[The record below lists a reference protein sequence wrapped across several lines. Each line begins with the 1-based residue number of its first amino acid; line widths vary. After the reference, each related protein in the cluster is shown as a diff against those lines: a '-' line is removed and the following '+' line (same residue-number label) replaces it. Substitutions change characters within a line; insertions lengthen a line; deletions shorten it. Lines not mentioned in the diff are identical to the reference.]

1 MTELIL
7 LVVAAAWLAVL
18 IPPMLRSRVE
28 NRPNSSVTDFRR
40 QLTKLQHTA
49 TPPRGAVRAMGRPLA
64 QSPLSRPVASGRPGQ
79 PTLRSGVTR
88 QPSRSEL
95 AARGTTST
103 LPAREVEPVVDAP
116 RFRTH
121 GDPSGGRR
129 RPAAREQRRNA
140 PERAG
145 AYRRPQPPRPPR
157 DEYRPVDD
165 DSAPVGRRAHGDPT
179 GERRRPAAPAKR
191 SSAPRQAAPP
201 RDAAKQ
207 RRANVLFVLSI
218 ATACSLFLAITTG
231 ATVMLYAFVLAVLAL
246 TGYVFML
253 AQSRQRAVSAADDD
267 WFD

>member
-49 TPPRGAVRAMGRPLA
+49 TPPRGSVRAMGRPLA
-64 QSPLSRPVASGRPGQ
+64 QSPLSRPVAAGRPGQ

-103 LPAREVEPVVDAP
+103 MPARTEPEVEAP

-121 GDPSGGRR
+121 GDPTGGRR
-129 RPAAREQRRNA
+129 RPAAREQR
-140 PERAG
+140 
-145 AYRRPQPPRPPR
+145 
-157 DEYRPVDD
+157 
-165 DSAPVGRRAHGDPT
+165 
-179 GERRRPAAPAKR
+179 
-191 SSAPRQAAPP
+191 
-201 RDAAKQ
+201 
-207 RRANVLFVLSI
+207 
-218 ATACSLFLAITTG
+218 
-231 ATVMLYAFVLAVLAL
+231 
-246 TGYVFML
+246 
-253 AQSRQRAVSAADDD
+253 
-267 WFD
+267 